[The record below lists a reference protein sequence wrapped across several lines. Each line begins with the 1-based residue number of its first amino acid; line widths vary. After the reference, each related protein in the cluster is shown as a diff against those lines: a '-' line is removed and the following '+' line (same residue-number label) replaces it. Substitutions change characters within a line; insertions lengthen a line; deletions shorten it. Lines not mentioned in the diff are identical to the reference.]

1 MGTVRPQHD
10 AKVRR
15 LKKERSMPELW
26 GLSTGPIT
34 AKGRARALANLVQFR
49 QLTRTLN
56 KSARARNG
64 VRLLSSIESTVI
76 TQIRSDCDCQIV
88 NGRRR
93 LKAIIGEC
101 PFLATLPIS
110 LSEVISSTARNFR

>member
-49 QLTRTLN
+49 QLTRTLI
-56 KSARARNG
+56 KAR
-64 VRLLSSIESTVI
+64 VRVM
-76 TQIRSDCDCQIV
+76 
-88 NGRRR
+88 GF
-93 LKAIIGEC
+93 GY
-101 PFLATLPIS
+101 LAALNQ
-110 LSEVISSTARNFR
+110 L